1 MTERLALKRVRSS
14 RRVLPPV
21 YFLAAI
27 LGEVLLHFLFPIHQV
42 LAFPWRLLGLA
53 FLAAGMVLNALA
65 DRSFKKHETT
75 VKPFEESRA
84 LVTGGVFGISRHPM
98 YLGMALMLLGLAAL
112 LGSAASFAVIPVFA
126 VALDRIFIVQE
137 ERMLEETFGD
147 RFRRYRTRVR
157 RWI

>member
-1 MTERLALKRVRSS
+1 MTERLASKRVRSS
-14 RRVLPPV
+14 KSVLPPV

-27 LGEVLLHFLFPIHQV
+27 IGAVLLHFLFPIRQV
-42 LAFPWRLLGLA
+42 LEFPWRLFGLA
-53 FLAAGMVLNALA
+53 FLAVGMVLNALA
-65 DRSFKKHETT
+65 DRAFKKHETT

-98 YLGMALMLLGLAAL
+98 YLGMALILLGLATL
-112 LGSAASFAVIPVFA
+112 LGSAAPFAVIPVFA
-126 VALDRIFIVQE
+126 VALDRVFIVQE